1 MVAGREATPSD
12 AAHAEK
18 LKVYWTVPGHE
29 GYAKVNWGVDG
40 DYNRC
45 VVLLTPYVGA
55 KIVHGL
61 CQNYHIAA
69 TGFPAGHAPGET
81 PANHHH

>member
-1 MVAGREATPSD
+1 MVAGREATPRDVSST
-12 AAHAEK
+12 EK
-18 LKVYWTVPGHE
+18 LKLYWTKGE
-29 GYAKVNWGVDG
+29 GAAKIGWDTDG

-45 VVLLTPYVGA
+45 VVELGKHVSPS
-55 KIVHGL
+55 IVHGL

-81 PANHHH
+81 PAKHSH